1 MHPLMKACRNTLFP
15 LAFRQMEATGVWWL
29 PWSSKP
35 VTRRY
40 RRVVGSIP
48 IRLRQVTRTALA

>member
-1 MHPLMKACRNTLFP
+1 MRALGFHLREENTALS
-15 LAFRQMEATGVWWL
+15 LSLHAEATGVWWL

-35 VTRRY
+35 ATRRN

-48 IRLRQVTRTALA
+48 IRLRQR